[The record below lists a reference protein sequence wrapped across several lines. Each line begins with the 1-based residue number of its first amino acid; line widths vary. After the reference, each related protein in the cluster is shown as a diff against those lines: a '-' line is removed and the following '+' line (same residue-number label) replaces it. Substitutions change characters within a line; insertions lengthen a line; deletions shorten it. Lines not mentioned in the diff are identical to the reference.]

1 MRNYSQKRFF
11 FFVFQVSFK
20 GLTGDV
26 RFDGDSGERM
36 VQDGMDILNVL
47 PEDVKKVQCN
57 CVSLIIAKCVI
68 LDWENR
74 GR

>member
-1 MRNYSQKRFF
+1 
-11 FFVFQVSFK
+11 
-20 GLTGDV
+20 
-26 RFDGDSGERM
+26 M